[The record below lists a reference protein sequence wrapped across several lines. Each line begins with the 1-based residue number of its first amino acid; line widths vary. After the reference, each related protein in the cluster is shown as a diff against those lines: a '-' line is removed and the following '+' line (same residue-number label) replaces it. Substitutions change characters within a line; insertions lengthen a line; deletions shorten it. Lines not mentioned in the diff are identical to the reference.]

1 MGFGI
6 ACGMMLF
13 SLVVLVV
20 VLLVAGMVT
29 GVLTWPFAE
38 QAQRFEGRGSA
49 ESVPITLE
57 GEIGVEWSASPTTPV
72 ACRFA
77 SELRAQNDPSLSIE
91 LANTMV
97 ERSLGS
103 GIPRELALDRRSD
116 YYLVVDSDC
125 DWVIRVINR

>member
-13 SLVVLVV
+13 TLSVLAI
-20 VLLVAGMVT
+20 VLFGAGMVT

-49 ESVPITLE
+49 ESVPMTLD
-57 GEIGVEWSASPTTPV
+57 GEVGIEWSATPTTPV

-77 SELRAQNDPSLSIE
+77 SELRAQTDPAVSIE

-103 GIPRELALDRRSD
+103 GVPRDLTLERRSD
-116 YYLVVDSDC
+116 YYLVVTSDC
-125 DWVIRVINR
+125 DWVIRVIDR